1 MQASVRVPQEGLDG
15 SETKGAPLCLLGV
28 KNFSNFLLCHK
39 ALATAAPP
47 RRALFWIVG
56 DLEKVSLATAG
67 PYSSW
72 FVDIHLPPAANRAL
86 SAIVKTGPYKTYTP
100 PNPYSLVRVSSSSPE

>member
-1 MQASVRVPQEGLDG
+1 MDDQSPANDAVVEPQGRLALASFRNNIVNVIPAQYVW
-15 SETKGAPLCLLGV
+15 V

-39 ALATAAPP
+39 ASETAAPP
-47 RRALFWIVG
+47 RRALFWIIG

-72 FVDIHLPPAANRAL
+72 FVDIRLPQAANKAL
-86 SAIVKTGPYKTYTP
+86 SAIVKTCDSANGTF
-100 PNPYSLVRVSSSSPE
+100 

>member
-1 MQASVRVPQEGLDG
+1 VW
-15 SETKGAPLCLLGV
+15 V

-39 ALATAAPP
+39 ASATAAPP

-72 FVDIHLPPAANRAL
+72 FVDIRLPPAANKAL

-100 PNPYSLVRVSSSSPE
+100 PNPYSLVRVSSSSAEVFSSSHK